1 MRKLNGRFAERL
13 AIDEEKIFEVSFA
26 TQADSLKI
34 FNLCQ
39 DNLWLILEE
48 KLFLNFDS
56 SKFVVRQLAARIL
69 TMSQAAMRLA
79 LFGYTQEAMSIA
91 RVVEEAIQV
100 SFYLSFHEKD
110 VPNYLAGK
118 LKVSQILKLNRKLN
132 VLGLGDAGQELW
144 GYLSNFAHAKPETIF
159 QLAQEEAGN
168 FALHLLYSSQ
178 EGIGN
183 LCAQLNINFFK
194 FYCWYR
200 LLFRDLA
207 AVPEEVEKNDV
218 KLFLSTSSSEV
229 FPDEMTQLLPKFY
242 SLLYPLSSAQEA
254 KDL

>member
-13 AIDEEKIFEVSFA
+13 SNDEERIFEESVA
-26 TQADSLKI
+26 RQADLLRI

-39 DNLWLILEE
+39 NNMWFLLEE
-48 KLFLNFDS
+48 KLFLEFNS
-56 SKFVVRQLAARIL
+56 SRFVVRQLAARIL

-79 LFGYTQEAMSIA
+79 LSGYAQEAMSLA
-91 RVVEEAIQV
+91 RVIEEAIQV

-118 LKVSQILKLNRKLN
+118 LKISQILKLNKKLN

-144 GYLSNFAHAKPETIF
+144 GYLSNFAHAQPETIF

-183 LCAQLNINFFK
+183 LCAQLSINFFK

-207 AVPEEVEKNDV
+207 TVPEEVNKNDEE
-218 KLFLSTSSSEV
+218 LFLSTSSSQVLPEK
-229 FPDEMTQLLPKFY
+229 MAQLLPNFY
-242 SLLYPLSSAQEA
+242 SLLYPLESAQEA